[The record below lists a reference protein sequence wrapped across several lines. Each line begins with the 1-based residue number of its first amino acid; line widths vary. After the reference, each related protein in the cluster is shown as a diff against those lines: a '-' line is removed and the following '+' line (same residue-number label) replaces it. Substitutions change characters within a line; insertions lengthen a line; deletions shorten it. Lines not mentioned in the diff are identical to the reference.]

1 MRRYSLALWCAVAT
15 TGTAA
20 CASETPVDEEM
31 DTVDGK
37 ADGATTFKEVNSTHS
52 SATFRR
58 YIERAL
64 VYLERSTDPIGPLT
78 AKSIRAGRVKVDELA
93 DLTCWDFDRVR
104 KDLPAEGLDSSDYFK
119 LQVAGNAPLISI
131 SNAIE
136 GYMWSNRVYVAR
148 NLPVARL
155 AAVLAHEV
163 NHVINRS
170 EVGYY
175 DNLPTSAFVHEY
187 RAFHVEALIDP
198 ATFADVNLTDYV
210 VDTYELKRSAIAP
223 ELLRQPLTERLL
235 PDTAAW
241 NERRVSADPKDIEA
255 DCPSNQ

>member
-15 TGTAA
+15 TGAAA
-20 CASETPVDEEM
+20 CTSETPVDEDV

-78 AKSIRAGRVKVDELA
+78 AKSIRTGRVKVDELA

-198 ATFADVNLTDYV
+198 ATFAGVNLTDYV

>member
-1 MRRYSLALWCAVAT
+1 MRSFCLAAICALS
-15 TGTAA
+15 TAA
-20 CASETPVDEEM
+20 CASDVPVNEETLAD
-31 DTVDGK
+31 DSDGK
-37 ADGATTFKEVNSTHS
+37 ADATATFKEVNSTHS

-64 VYLERSTDPIGPLT
+64 VYLERSPNPIGPLT
-78 AKSIRAGRVKVDELA
+78 AKSIRTGHVKVDELA
-93 DLTCWDFDRVR
+93 DLTCWDFERVR
-104 KDLPAEGLDSSDYFK
+104 NDLPSEELLPSDYPK
-119 LQVAGNAPLISI
+119 LQRNGNAPLIAI

-187 RAFHVEALIDP
+187 RAFHVESLIDP
-198 ATFADVNLTDYV
+198 VNFAGVNLTDYV
-210 VDTYELKRSAIAP
+210 VDTYELERSAIAP

-241 NERRVSADPKDIEA
+241 TARRVTADPKDIEA